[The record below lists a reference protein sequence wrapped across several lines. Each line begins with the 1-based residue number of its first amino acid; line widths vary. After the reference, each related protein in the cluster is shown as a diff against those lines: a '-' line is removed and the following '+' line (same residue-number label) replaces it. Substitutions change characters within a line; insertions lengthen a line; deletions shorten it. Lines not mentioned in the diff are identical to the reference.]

1 MGCKAASGIPVNC
14 FALVNYIPG
23 ELGRFLNKL
32 RKELVAG
39 CHAQSHV
46 TLLPPRAIEVP
57 SAEAWASIQAVSE
70 NLPPFTVK
78 LNEIEVFPGTNV
90 IYLALGEGHDNLL
103 SAHKDFCQGPLDNL
117 EAFPYHPHVTLAQGL
132 DPAEVEASADIAR
145 RLWREYSGPRDFLV
159 NDLVFVQNTDTN
171 DWIDLEQLQLST
183 SAAAIPAR

>member
-1 MGCKAASGIPVNC
+1 MGCKAASGTPVNC

-23 ELGRFLNKL
+23 ELGRFLNAL
-32 RKELVAG
+32 RVELVAG

-46 TLLPPRAIEVP
+46 TLLPPRAIEAP
-57 SAEAWASIQAVSE
+57 TAEAWSAIQAVSE
-70 NLPPFTVK
+70 TLPPFEVN
-78 LNEIEVFPGTNV
+78 LVDIEVFPGTNV
-90 IYLALGEGHDNLL
+90 IYLALGEGRSNLL

-132 DPAEVEASADIAR
+132 DPAQVEVAAETAR
-145 RLWREYSGPRDFLV
+145 HRWREYAGPRNFLV

-183 SAAAIPAR
+183 SAAIPSR